1 MAAAYQVNIAIS
13 AGANFAQEFYVTN
26 PDMTPRDITGCK
38 FAGNLSK
45 HAVSINAVTSTSK
58 TPVYKVIPF
67 YTRVVDGQRG
77 VIEISMTPH
86 NSNLLKEG
94 KYVYDV
100 VCKEPSGAITNIVS
114 GLAFVSKTFGHVP
127 GEYIWDGGGAAG
139 DDSGIILDGGS
150 ASI

>member
-13 AGANFAQEFYVTN
+13 AGSNFAQEFYVTN
-26 PDMTPRDITGCK
+26 PDMTPRDITGCQ

-45 HAVSINAVTSTSK
+45 HAVSLNATTSTSK

-67 YTRVVDGQRG
+67 MTRVKDGKKG
-77 VIEISMTPH
+77 IIEVSMSPH
-86 NSNLLKEG
+86 TTSLIKEG

-100 VCKEPSGAITNIVS
+100 VIKEATGEINNIVS
-114 GLAFVSKTFGHVP
+114 GLAFVSKTFGNLP

-139 DDSGIILDGGS
+139 DDSGIILDGGT
-150 ASI
+150 ASL

>member
-13 AGANFAQEFYVTN
+13 AGSNFAQEFYVTN
-26 PDMTPRDITGCK
+26 PDMTPRDITGCQ

-45 HAVSINAVTSTSK
+45 HAVSVNAVTSTSK

-67 YTRVVDGQRG
+67 MTRVVDGKKG
-77 VIEISMTPH
+77 IIEISMSPH
-86 NSNLLKEG
+86 TTNLIKEG

-100 VCKEPSGAITNIVS
+100 VIKEATGEINNIVS
-114 GLAFVSKTFGHVP
+114 GLAFVSKTFGNLP

-139 DDSGIILDGGS
+139 DDSGIILDGGT
-150 ASI
+150 ASL